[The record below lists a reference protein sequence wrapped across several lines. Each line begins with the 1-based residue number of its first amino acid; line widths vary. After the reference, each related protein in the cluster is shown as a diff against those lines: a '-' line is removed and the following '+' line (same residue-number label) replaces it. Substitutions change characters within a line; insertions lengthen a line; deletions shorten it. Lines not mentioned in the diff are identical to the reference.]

1 MQELRKYRRNVLQ
14 HRDVLWNLL
23 IVASTLYAALRIP
36 SDIVIGVTNTSWL
49 FAAHIGLTIIFVLD
63 PIFHYLS
70 ARKRGDGEV
79 RQYVRTWLAVDVLS
93 ALPLI
98 VPLPASSLILLLTLL
113 KITRVTAFIN
123 QWRRQLLRASN
134 WLRLAYFAYGLIV
147 IVHITACGWV
157 WIRDVPKGIDPRDAY
172 LKAVYWSV
180 TTLATVGYGDITPET
195 NDEMI
200 YAIVAM
206 MMGFVLYGYLIG
218 NIAGLLNN
226 FDPIK
231 QEHVSNLDKLMA
243 FMRYRRL
250 PSTMQHRV
258 LDYYTYMWQQGV
270 GLDETAMLNRLPP
283 GLRTEVSLYLKRD
296 VIEQVP
302 IFRNASEA
310 LKRELATAL
319 HPIVVTP
326 GENVFKIGDSARNM
340 YFISKGKLEVLDE
353 NERTI
358 GYLQEGEFFG
368 EMALLAKRRRMGT
381 VRAVD
386 YCDLYILD
394 SAMFDHINEHYKE
407 FSIELQVIVEQRLDD
422 LKKNEFSRTLHAS

>member
-1 MQELRKYRRNVLQ
+1 MQELRKYRRNLLQ

-23 IVASTLYAALRIP
+23 IVVSTLYAALRIP
-36 SDIVIGVTNTSWL
+36 ADIVIGIANTNWL
-49 FAAHIGLTIIFVLD
+49 FAAQVSLAIVFVLD
-63 PIFHYLS
+63 PIFHYLR
-70 ARKRGDGEV
+70 ARREGNGEV
-79 RQYVRTWLAVDVLS
+79 GHYLRTWFIVDVLA

-98 VPLPASSLILLLTLL
+98 LPFPASSLIHLLTLV

-123 QWRRQLLRASN
+123 QWRRQLLRTSN
-134 WLRLAYFAYGLIV
+134 FLRLAFFAYGLVV
-147 IVHITACGWV
+147 IVHFTACGWV
-157 WIRDVPKGIDPRDAY
+157 WIRDVPTGNDLGNAY

-180 TTLATVGYGDITPET
+180 TTLATVGYGDITPQT
-195 NDEMI
+195 DNEMI

-231 QEHVSNLDKLMA
+231 QEHVSSLDKLMA

-250 PSTMQHRV
+250 PSSMQHRV

-270 GLDETAMLNRLPP
+270 GLDETAMLSRLPT

-302 IFRNASEA
+302 IFRNASDT
-310 LKRELATAL
+310 LKRELAIAL

-326 GENVFKIGDSARNM
+326 GETIFKFGDSARNM
-340 YFISKGKLEVLDE
+340 YFISKGKLEVLNQAEQIIDA
-353 NERTI
+353 
-358 GYLQEGEFFG
+358 LHDGEFFG

-381 VRAVD
+381 VRATD
-386 YCDLYILD
+386 YCDLYLLD
-394 SAMFDHINEHYKE
+394 AAMFDHIIEHYPE
-407 FSIELQVIVEQRLDD
+407 FRAELQIIVEQRLNDAS
-422 LKKNEFSRTLHAS
+422 LNPHAS

>member
-36 SDIVIGVTNTSWL
+36 ADIVIGVTNTNWL
-49 FAAHIGLTIIFVLD
+49 FAAHIGLTLVFVLD
-63 PIFHYLS
+63 PVFHYLR
-70 ARKRGDGEV
+70 ARKKGNGEV
-79 RQYVRTWLAVDVLS
+79 RHYAQTWMAVDVIS

-98 VPLPASSLILLLTLL
+98 IPLPAASLIRLLTLL

-250 PSTMQHRV
+250 PSSMQHRV

-270 GLDETAMLNRLPP
+270 GLDETAMLSRLPS

-302 IFRNASEA
+302 IFRNASDT
-310 LKRELATAL
+310 LKRELAIAL

-326 GENVFKIGDSARNM
+326 GETVFKFGDNARNM
-340 YFISKGKLEVLDE
+340 YFISKGTLDVL
-353 NERTI
+353 NEADQMI
-358 GYLQEGEFFG
+358 GSLHDGEFFG

-381 VRAVD
+381 VRATD
-386 YCDLYILD
+386 YCDLYLLD
-394 SAMFDHINEHYKE
+394 AAMFDHIIEHYPE
-407 FSIELQVIVEQRLDD
+407 FRVELQVIVEQRLADAS
-422 LKKNEFSRTLHAS
+422 LSAHAS